1 MATTETSPKPR
12 KKPAAK
18 ASTAPSAAKTKARPR
33 QRFRQK
39 PIREPDS
46 RAKAAESAT
55 QAGRAAPPPISSALP
70 DFEAFLSPDQRQ
82 MLETLS
88 ANLARAAVTA
98 QGAIAEAA
106 LRQADRPPPSVP
118 IPSMSAPPSTR

>member
-12 KKPAAK
+12 KRPAPK
-18 ASTAPSAAKTKARPR
+18 ANAGPAVAKTKGKAAPKVPPELAPDART
-33 QRFRQK
+33 
-39 PIREPDS
+39 
-46 RAKAAESAT
+46 KAAESAT
-55 QAGRAAPPPISSALP
+55 RAERPDPPPVSDALP
-70 DFEAFLSPDQRQ
+70 HFDAFLSPDQRQ

-106 LRQADRPPPSVP
+106 LR
-118 IPSMSAPPSTR
+118 